1 MVIQEAHRDPYRAFF
16 TADEALGDYMVS
28 LLDLQEEDLLFEP
41 AAGDGHLIDSVK
53 KTGITCPITAYELNP
68 KQISN
73 LEGKFGADDSVEV
86 VEQDTILCPDLDLR
100 ETFGP
105 RFTKILANPP
115 YGGWQ
120 EFERRADL
128 KKRFK
133 GFYVRETYS
142 LFLLRCLRLLEVG
155 GKLVFI
161 IPNTFLYLNLHQ
173 PLREYILEEF
183 SVESIDV
190 FNSSLFPG
198 ISFGYADLC
207 IITIR
212 GERSKGHNSVRIR
225 TVERL
230 DQFEDPDHARLNS
243 KSIQQND
250 IKSIPGYAFPLSSA
264 GADYAISSD
273 HNIVMGDLAKCV
285 TGFYSGR
292 DKEFL
297 RKASPEVKRAK
308 AYNFVDLESVESNP
322 LSRGNLLNGL
332 SGSKTFVP
340 ILKGGGYKF
349 LKPNLWYMDW
359 SEKAVAHYKSD
370 KKARFQNPSYYF
382 REGIGFPMVT
392 SSQPTAS
399 ILKDALFDQSIVGI
413 FPSEISL
420 EFLLA
425 YCNSAPFWAC
435 LKAINPSANNSA
447 KYILRTPIIL
457 PDKETVSRIT
467 DRTKEL
473 LGILQDGSTGATL
486 LETEILESITRYVKI
501 DASNKALEPTALR
514 AVAQL

>member
-1 MVIQEAHRDPYRAFF
+1 MVVHERHQDPFRCFF
-16 TADEALGDYMVS
+16 TVDEALGSYMVS
-28 LLDLQEEDLLFEP
+28 LLDLDKSDTLLEP
-41 AAGDGHLIDSVK
+41 AAGDGHLIDEALKKEPNISVD
-53 KTGITCPITAYELNP
+53 AYEIHP
-68 KQISN
+68 KHVAN
-73 LEGKFGADDSVEV
+73 LESKYKDSQTVRV
-86 VEQDTILCPDLDLR
+86 FPQDTIFCGDLDLR
-100 ETFGP
+100 ENFGP
-105 RFTKILANPP
+105 RYNKILANPP

-128 KKRFK
+128 KNRFK

-142 LFLLRCLRLLEVG
+142 IFLLRCLRVLEVG

-212 GERSKGHNSVRIR
+212 SEKPKSHDSVRIR

-230 DQFEDPDHARLNS
+230 DQFEDHSHAESAS
-243 KSIQQND
+243 KAIPQND
-250 IKSIPGYAFPLSSA
+250 IKSMSGCAFPLSSA
-264 GADYAISSD
+264 LADYSIGSD

-285 TGFYSGR
+285 TGFYSGG
-292 DKEFL
+292 DKAFL
-297 RKASPEVKRAK
+297 RKASEEVKRAK
-308 AYNFVDLESVESNP
+308 AYNVVDRESVESDP
-322 LSRGNLLNGL
+322 LSRGNLLDGL

-349 LKPNLWYMDW
+349 LKPTLWYMDW

-382 REGIGFPMVT
+382 REGIGFPMV
-392 SSQPTAS
+392 SSKPTAS
-399 ILKDALFDQSIVGI
+399 ILKNALFDQSVVGI

-425 YCNSAPFWAC
+425 YCNSKPFWAC
-435 LKAINPSANNSA
+435 LKAINPSTNNSA
-447 KYILRTPIIL
+447 KYMLRTPIIL
-457 PDKETVSRIT
+457 PDKETESRIT
-467 DRTKEL
+467 ERTKEL
-473 LGILQDGSTGATL
+473 LAILQDGSTGAML
-486 LETEILESITRYVKI
+486 LEAEILESITRYVKT